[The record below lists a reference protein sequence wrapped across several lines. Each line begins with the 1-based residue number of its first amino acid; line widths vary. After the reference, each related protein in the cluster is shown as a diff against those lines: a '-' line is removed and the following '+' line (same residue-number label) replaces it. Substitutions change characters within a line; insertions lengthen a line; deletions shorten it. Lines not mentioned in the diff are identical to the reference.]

1 MRLRNMWNWG
11 QNHVNGGGRTT
22 DAEWADVDQNISTHA
37 SDVNDWSLISAD
49 DLATIF
55 ANVVQYA
62 KG

>member
-1 MRLRNMWNWG
+1 MWNWG
-11 QNHVNGGGRTT
+11 QNYVNGGGRTT
-22 DAEWADVDQNISTHA
+22 DAEWADVVSTHA
-37 SDVNDWSLISAD
+37 SGVNDWSLISAD